1 MGNHRRSKLRKWIF
15 SVDMITSSYSHLIK
29 FKMLTDFLRLDFNTN
44 ITEAGADMHL
54 HESCSFFPNNLGF
67 FEKLYQL
74 LWALTKFEKQN
85 EIPLNQMKI
94 VRMHL
99 EWCKSG
105 KPIKNHEVSSLKKIS
120 MFLVIKKKMKEINLT
135 IQLQIKRSIIHIRCW
150 LEWMIAI

>member
-74 LWALTKFEKQN
+74 LWALTKFVKQN
-85 EIPLNQMKI
+85 KIPPNWMKI

-105 KPIKNHEVSSLKKIS
+105 KPIKIMKFRAWKKYQCFWSAKKNERNKLNHT
-120 MFLVIKKKMKEINLT
+120 IKD
-135 IQLQIKRSIIHIRCW
+135 
-150 LEWMIAI
+150 